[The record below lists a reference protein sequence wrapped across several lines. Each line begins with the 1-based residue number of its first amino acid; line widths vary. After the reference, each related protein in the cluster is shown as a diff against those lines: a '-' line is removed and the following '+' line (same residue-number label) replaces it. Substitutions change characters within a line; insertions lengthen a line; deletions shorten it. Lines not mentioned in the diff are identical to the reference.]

1 MRHLTTLLTM
11 AITLTGLGQQMP
23 YNPDENSD
31 AFISTPDLMEFLAV
45 FGYEWQQQEILVD
58 SIPLS
63 LYLNSLQMMIESSAL
78 PEGTVPGQFLRWD
91 GESWELVVPRVGC
104 TIAEAATTTNQPMS
118 LTSLSAFL
126 LMLVVFVVAQDQ
138 FTSVAVPTFLKVTAT
153 ARVTWWTPS
162 AIVGEIVLP
171 IWTEMGFVMMVMSV
185 LARQMSV
192 AFAMVQVRFMIVA
205 VREFQLWHAIAS
217 EILILIQT
225 GCVTRK
231 MTVSVNSMQQG
242 FAMELSN

>member
-1 MRHLTTLLTM
+1 
-11 AITLTGLGQQMP
+11 
-23 YNPDENSD
+23 
-31 AFISTPDLMEFLAV
+31 
-45 FGYEWQQQEILVD
+45 
-58 SIPLS
+58 
-63 LYLNSLQMMIESSAL
+63 
-78 PEGTVPGQFLRWD
+78 
-91 GESWELVVPRVGC
+91 
-104 TIAEAATTTNQPMS
+104 MS

-242 FAMELSN
+242 FAMEAVKLTRMVMAFVMTMVVMSASATWMCVVYAMVQDLSTSVVVHQ